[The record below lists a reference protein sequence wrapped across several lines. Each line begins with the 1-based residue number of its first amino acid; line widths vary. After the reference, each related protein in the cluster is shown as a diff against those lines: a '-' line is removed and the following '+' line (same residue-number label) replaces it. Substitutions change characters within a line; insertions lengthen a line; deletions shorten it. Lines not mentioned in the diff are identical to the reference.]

1 MHIRDGGLTGRGEGT
16 PREKGRLMANEALI
30 SKVPLFTRLD
40 KGSLRK
46 LAALCIPRQFPKGK
60 LLIKQGETGLGLF
73 LITAGR
79 VEVYFEQGGM
89 RTRLA
94 ILEPGDSLGE
104 MSLVDDAAR
113 STSAEA
119 LEDTECI
126 LLTRDGFSALRK
138 EEPEVP
144 WLIMSSLADK
154 LREANQRLVDL
165 EAKAAAEAAR
175 RSNGGSKTEEGGSA
189 MAETTETSRTTPAS
203 GVMNVAG
210 RGLSLAVSLSQLAA
224 ASWLLGAQELLEA
237 VGQQEPPLNER
248 LRRLSEVLTRATQ
261 ELSPKAEGAPAE
273 ARETAPPPPGEAA
286 PLLGEGTRYL
296 NEALALSVAT
306 VKFQAEQLRK
316 LLRAEGYGP
325 SAAIEATTEVV
336 TSLVAEVE
344 KRLTGPRE
352 KLFEAYKSLIG

>member
-1 MHIRDGGLTGRGEGT
+1 
-16 PREKGRLMANEALI
+16 MANEELI

-40 KGSLRK
+40 KRSLRK

-79 VEVYFEQGGM
+79 VEVFFEQGGM

-138 EEPEVP
+138 EDPEVP

-154 LREANQRLVDL
+154 LREANQRLVEL
-165 EAKAAAEAAR
+165 EAKAAAQAACQ
-175 RSNGGSKTEEGGSA
+175 SSGGSKTEGGSA
-189 MAETTETSRTTPAS
+189 MEETTETPRTTPVS

-210 RGLSLAVSLSQLAA
+210 RGLGLAVSLSQLAA

-248 LRRLSEVLTRATQ
+248 LRRLSEVLARATQ
-261 ELSPKAEGAPAE
+261 ELSPKVEGAPAE
-273 ARETAPPPPGEAA
+273 AGETAPPPPGEAA

-325 SAAIEATTEVV
+325 SGALEATTEVV
-336 TSLVAEVE
+336 NSLVAEVE